1 MRNAEPSAEPLEPA
15 RQTAGDGSPRGAAS
29 IDVPYPPLSDAD
41 WPPEL
46 ADMLTGFAGR
56 LNVYRVMAHNP
67 ALLRAWAGFRD
78 HVVVRNA
85 LGPQRSEVAI
95 LRTGH
100 RLGASY
106 EWAHHVCR
114 ARACAMDDARILSV
128 RGEPEAMAPE
138 DAAIARAV
146 DDLIDH
152 ARLSPP
158 TREALEVLVGTA
170 GVFDVIAT
178 VGLYS
183 TLAFIVKSFDTPVD
197 ENVATQLA
205 DRPIG

>member
-1 MRNAEPSAEPLEPA
+1 
-15 RQTAGDGSPRGAAS
+15 
-29 IDVPYPPLSDAD
+29 
-41 WPPEL
+41 
-46 ADMLTGFAGR
+46 MLGGFAGR

-67 ALLRAWAGFRD
+67 ALLRSWAAFRD

-114 ARACAMDDARILSV
+114 GRACGLDDARILGI

-138 DAAIARAV
+138 DAVIVRAV

-158 TREALEVLVGTA
+158 VREALAALVGTA

-183 TLAFIVKSFDTPVD
+183 TLAFIVGSFDTPLD
-197 ENVATQLA
+197 EDVAAQLA